1 MLSRKHRRT
10 LVLSLMLSAG
20 ALALQPAQA
29 ASGRSHRPDVKSPN
43 AGSAVQT
50 DLFTR
55 SLIETMKNLWG
66 LLKNAPP
73 GPPPG
78 NDPKGPNNE
87 EGSGMCPVGNPPHPR
102 P

>member
-1 MLSRKHRRT
+1 MLSRKHRST

-20 ALALQPAQA
+20 ALALPPAEA
-29 ASGRSHRPDVKSPN
+29 APSRSSHPN

-55 SLIETMKNLWG
+55 SLIETVKNLWG
-66 LLKNAPP
+66 LLKDAPP

-78 NDPKGPNNE
+78 NDPKGPNNR
-87 EGSGMCPVGNPPHPR
+87 EGSGMCPVGNPR
-102 P
+102 PGH

>member
-1 MLSRKHRRT
+1 MSSRKFRRT
-10 LVLSLMLSAG
+10 LALALTLSAG
-20 ALALQPAQA
+20 ALTLPAQA
-29 ASGRSHRPDVKSPN
+29 ASGRSHHPN

-55 SLIETMKNLWG
+55 SLIETVKNLWG
-66 LLKNAPP
+66 MLKDAPP

-78 NDPKGPNNE
+78 HDPKGPDNE
-87 EGSGMCPVGNPPHPR
+87 EGSGMCPVGNPHPK

>member
-10 LVLSLMLSAG
+10 LVLSLLLSAG
-20 ALALQPAQA
+20 ALALPAQA
-29 ASGRSHRPDVKSPN
+29 APSRSHHPN

-55 SLIETMKNLWG
+55 SLMETMKNLWG
-66 LLKNAPP
+66 LLKDAPP

-78 NDPKGPNNE
+78 NDPKRPNNE
-87 EGSGMCPVGNPPHPR
+87 EGSGMCPVGNPHPGH
-102 P
+102 

>member
-1 MLSRKHRRT
+1 MLSRNHRRT
-10 LVLSLMLSAG
+10 FVLSLALSVG
-20 ALALQPAQA
+20 ALTLPPAEA
-29 ASGRSHRPDVKSPN
+29 APSRSASLN

-55 SLIETMKNLWG
+55 NLIETVKNLWG
-66 LLKNAPP
+66 LLKDAPP

-78 NDPKGPNNE
+78 NDPRRPNNQ
-87 EGSGMCPVGNPPHPR
+87 EGSGMCPVGNPHPK

>member
-20 ALALQPAQA
+20 ALVLPPAQA
-29 ASGRSHRPDVKSPN
+29 APGRGSHRN

-55 SLIETMKNLWG
+55 SLIETVKNLWG
-66 LLKNAPP
+66 LLKDAPP

-78 NDPKGPNNE
+78 DPKPPNNR
-87 EGSGMCPVGNPPHPR
+87 EGSGMCPVGNPR
-102 P
+102 PGH